1 MEHERII
8 YIYDYLCRN
17 TDEKHSVTLND
28 IRDYLA
34 RNANLDNVSPL
45 TIRRD
50 IDRLCAAGNDVRR
63 TNGPHNTAMYALIDK
78 GFTFNEIRFMVD
90 SISINKFLSAEQ
102 KKKLIHK
109 FEGMCTDAEIR
120 NLLSRVSL
128 NSSAAPSLDL
138 LENLDKIHYII
149 SEHRKINFKYGKFDT
164 KKQMNYYSKSRE
176 MIPVRVVYFDEHFYL
191 RCFNEENEQFRTYRI
206 DRMKDIEVGKKS
218 RKKVPDDKKYDGFV
232 ADMFV
237 PESFRYVT
245 MRVKR
250 FLLDEMLEQLGE
262 YGSFSDDPENA
273 DSVLVKAKV
282 GINDRF
288 YLWVLKYGDS
298 VEITEPE
305 EIRRNFSKKLEK
317 ISDLYSE
324 V

>member
-8 YIYDYLCRN
+8 HIFDYLCRN
-17 TDEKHSVTLND
+17 TDEEHSASCKD
-28 IRDYLA
+28 IQNYLA
-34 RNANLDNVSPL
+34 NTANLTDVSPL

-50 IDRLCAAGNDVRR
+50 IDRLWAAGNDIRR
-63 TNGPHNTAMYALIDK
+63 INGPHNTALYSLIDK

-90 SISINKFLSAEQ
+90 SISINKFLTTEQ

-109 FEGMCTDAEIR
+109 FEGMCTDAELR
-120 NLLSRVSL
+120 SLVSRISL

-138 LENLDKIHYII
+138 LENLDKIHRII
-149 SEHRKINFKYGKFDT
+149 SERRKINFQYGKFDT

-176 MIPVRVVYFDEHFYL
+176 MIPVRVVYFDDHFYL

-206 DRMKDIEVGKKS
+206 DRMKDIVSGGKS
-218 RKKVPDDKKYDGFV
+218 RKKIPEEKKYEGFV
-232 ADMFV
+232 ADMFA
-237 PESFRYVT
+237 PDRFEYVT

-250 FLLDEMLEQLGE
+250 YLLDEMLEQLGE
-262 YGSFSDDPENA
+262 YGSFRDDNDNP
-273 DSVLVKAKV
+273 DSVLVRAYV

-288 YLWVLKYGDS
+288 YLWVLKYGEG
-298 VEITEPE
+298 VEVIEPADT
-305 EIRRNFSKKLEK
+305 RKNFMEFLQK
-317 ISDLYSE
+317 ISKMYS

>member
-8 YIYDYLCRN
+8 HIYDYLCRN
-17 TDEKHSVTLND
+17 TDEEHSASCKD
-28 IRDYLA
+28 IQNYLA
-34 RNANLDNVSPL
+34 KTANLTYVSPL

-50 IDRLCAAGNDVRR
+50 IDRLCAAGNDIRR
-63 TNGPHNTAMYALIDK
+63 TNGPHNTALYSLIDK

-120 NLLSRVSL
+120 NLISRISL

-138 LENLDKIHYII
+138 LENLDKIHRII
-149 SEHRKINFKYGKFDT
+149 SERRKINFKYGKFDT

-206 DRMKDIEVGKKS
+206 DRMKDIVAGKKS
-218 RKKVPDDKKYDGFV
+218 RKKDPDDNKYNGFV
-232 ADMFV
+232 ADMFA
-237 PESFRYVT
+237 PDRFEYVT

-250 FLLDEMLEQLGE
+250 YLLDEMLEQLGE
-262 YGSFSDDPENA
+262 YGSFSDDTDNA
-273 DSVLVKAKV
+273 DSVLVRARV

-288 YLWVLKYGDS
+288 YLWVLKYGEA
-298 VEITEPE
+298 VEITAPKD
-305 EIRRNFSKKLEK
+305 IRKEFAKKLEK
-317 ISDLYSE
+317 ISKMYS